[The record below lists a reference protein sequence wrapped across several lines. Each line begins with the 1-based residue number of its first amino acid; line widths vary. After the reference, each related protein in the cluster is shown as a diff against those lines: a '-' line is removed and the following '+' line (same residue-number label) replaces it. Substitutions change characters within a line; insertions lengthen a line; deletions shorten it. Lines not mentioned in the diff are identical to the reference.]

1 MIVVPDIAE
10 LELLSKVLN
19 DENVILKLYKNNHV
33 PNDDSLL
40 SSFTDADFDVYVSK
54 TLVKTNWVTPTSED
68 PVAPCTDKEATS
80 TYAEQSW
87 TCGSAGNIVYG
98 YYVVGVDS
106 ANLLWADYFAVS
118 RNLGEGDILRIIPK
132 LQLRTRISCP
142 S

>member
-1 MIVVPDIAE
+1 MIIVPDIAE
-10 LELLSKVLN
+10 LELLNKILK
-19 DENVILKLYKNNHV
+19 DENVILKLYKNNYV
-33 PNDDSLL
+33 PTHSSL
-40 SSFTDADFDVYVSK
+40 SSSLTEADFDGYVSK
-54 TLVKTNWVTPTSED
+54 TLVKTNWVVPTSED
-68 PVAPCTDKEATS
+68 PVAPCIDKEATS

-106 ANLLWADYFAVS
+106 SKLLWADYFAVS